1 MKGLKIEYTIDNF
14 SDIIDIKDYTSLA
27 PKSKKTGIYFLYSKE
42 KELIY
47 IGKSCNCI
55 RNRLCNH
62 LITETPSRY
71 NDEVNEKILE
81 KRKECFYFA
90 YSEMEIEYVDMV
102 ERSLIQK
109 YKPKFNFEFIY
120 L

>member
-14 SDIIDIKDYTSLA
+14 SGIIDINDYNSLA
-27 PKSKKTGIYFLYSKE
+27 PKSKKKGIYFLYSKN

-47 IGKSCNCI
+47 IGKSCSCI
-55 RNRLCNH
+55 RGRLCNH
-62 LITETPSRY
+62 LITVTPSIY
-71 NDEVNEKILE
+71 HKDVNDRILE

-90 YSEMEIEYVDMV
+90 YSEIETEFVDMC
-102 ERSLIQK
+102 ERFLIQK
-109 YKPKFNFEFIY
+109 YKPKFNIEFIY